1 MIWNSLF
8 DSKVSQFVNAHAIKT
23 TQWCQTCVF
32 MNKLESW
39 ASSFFQ
45 WRHVHHGP
53 IYQENSSTEYSEGQL
68 TRRILQDALLSVLT
82 GETLLVYMF
91 VSLSSLCAC
100 MFDYIWLFRE
110 LLEEKIS
117 LNFFVTE
124 LLLINLN
131 IIWVFYFI
139 SSEEKYVCVCVCV
152 FFFLGSET
160 LINWG
165 ALTL

>member
-68 TRRILQDALLSVLT
+68 TGRILQDALLSILT
-82 GETLLVYMF
+82 GETLLVYTF

-110 LLEEKIS
+110 LLGEKIS
-117 LNFFVTE
+117 LIFFVTE
-124 LLLINLN
+124 LLLINL
-131 IIWVFYFI
+131 I
-139 SSEEKYVCVCVCV
+139 SSESSISLVMKRNMSVF

-165 ALTL
+165 AFTL

>member
-1 MIWNSLF
+1 
-8 DSKVSQFVNAHAIKT
+8 
-23 TQWCQTCVF
+23 
-32 MNKLESW
+32 
-39 ASSFFQ
+39 
-45 WRHVHHGP
+45 
-53 IYQENSSTEYSEGQL
+53 
-68 TRRILQDALLSVLT
+68 
-82 GETLLVYMF
+82 
-91 VSLSSLCAC
+91 

>member
-1 MIWNSLF
+1 MIWNPLL
-8 DSKVSQFVNAHAIKT
+8 DSKVGQFVNAHAIKT

-32 MNKLESW
+32 TNKLESW

-100 MFDYIWLFRE
+100 MSDYIWLFRE

-139 SSEEKYVCVCVCV
+139 SSEEKYVCVCVCF